1 MAEAVSAFANDFARL
16 VSALHGK
23 TPGKTGIF
31 AGARSDASTGA
42 ALQCQHYLV
51 VRRAWRIFAKFRAG
65 FAAFADEKSTN
76 PLNPPKSCQN
86 RHAFRENLVF
96 PAAMLQQPRLD
107 GAVHGWRAFATSLSG
122 RILLL
127 VLLYLMVAGAL
138 VYFPSVARYHRELL
152 SNRIESAELAV
163 LPFTEAPGAQ
173 LSQELREQLLTRAG
187 VLAIVL
193 RGGGQH
199 ELFLI
204 GEDEPPPFEAVYNTG
219 TTDFIT
225 EMRDVLRCLTAPAGR
240 IIRIDSQ
247 TALLEG
253 LTIFVVANEDVI
265 RTELLSYSI
274 RAAGISAFVAG
285 VIALLLLSSLYFI
298 VVNPMRRLTE
308 AMVRFRIDPED
319 PSRIHVPSGRGDEIG
334 LAENEL
340 GTSQREIYG
349 FLQQKTRLAQ
359 LGAAVA
365 KIQHDLRNIL
375 ASAQIA
381 SDRLSTSEDPV
392 VRRIA
397 PRLVGALDR
406 ATALATD
413 TLRFGKAEENPPK
426 RRSINL
432 AGVVDEV
439 AEAVFPESS
448 AVKFENRVARDFR
461 VDADPEQLFRIMLN
475 LVTNA
480 RQALDSRN
488 RKTGQKGGHV
498 FVDAKRENA
507 GVTIDVRDDGP
518 GIAPAMQEKLF
529 RPFSGTT
536 QCGGTGLGLS
546 IARELARAHG
556 GDVSLGSTGSSGT
569 QFQIFIP
576 QESAQTIRSAC

>member
-1 MAEAVSAFANDFARL
+1 
-16 VSALHGK
+16 
-23 TPGKTGIF
+23 
-31 AGARSDASTGA
+31 
-42 ALQCQHYLV
+42 
-51 VRRAWRIFAKFRAG
+51 
-65 FAAFADEKSTN
+65 
-76 PLNPPKSCQN
+76 
-86 RHAFRENLVF
+86 
-96 PAAMLQQPRLD
+96 MLQQPRHY
-107 GAVHGWRAFATSLSG
+107 GAVRGWRSVTSSLSG

-127 VLLYLMVAGAL
+127 VLLYLTVAGAL

-152 SNRIESAELAV
+152 SNRIESAELAI

-173 LSQELREQLLTRAG
+173 LSQELRTQLLTQAG

-199 ELFLI
+199 ELYLT
-204 GEDEPPPFEAVYNTG
+204 GDEEPPPIEAVYNTG
-219 TTDFIT
+219 TTDVIT
-225 EMRDVLRCLTAPAGR
+225 EMRDVLRCLTAPTGR

-253 LTIFVVANEDVI
+253 LTIFVVANEDTI
-265 RTELLSYSI
+265 RTALLSFSI
-274 RAAGISAFVAG
+274 RAIGISAFIAG
-285 VIALLLLSSLYFI
+285 VIALLLLSSLYFV

-308 AMVRFRIDPED
+308 AMVRFRVNPED

-334 LAENEL
+334 LAEHEL

-375 ASAQIA
+375 SSAQIA
-381 SDRLSTSEDPV
+381 SDRLSASEDPV

-413 TLRFGKAEENPPK
+413 TLRYGKAEEDPPK
-426 RRSINL
+426 CRRISLVGI
-432 AGVVDEV
+432 VDEV
-439 AEAVFPESS
+439 AAAVFPEHS
-448 AVKFENRVARDFR
+448 VLKFENRVSPDLQ
-461 VDADPEQLFRIMLN
+461 VDADPEQFYRILLN

-488 RKTGQKGGHV
+488 VRTGQQSGHI
-498 FVDAKRENA
+498 FVDAVREPA
-507 GVTIDVRDDGP
+507 GVAIIVGDDGP
-518 GIAPAMQEKLF
+518 GIAPAMREKLF
-529 RPFSGTT
+529 RPFAGTAR
-536 QCGGTGLGLS
+536 CGGTGLGLS

-556 GDVSLGSTGSSGT
+556 GDVSLHATGKSGA
-569 QFQIFIP
+569 QFRVFIP
-576 QESAQTIRSAC
+576 NLSSASKASAR

>member
-1 MAEAVSAFANDFARL
+1 MLF
-16 VSALHGK
+16 
-23 TPGKTGIF
+23 TGNWCF
-31 AGARSDASTGA
+31 
-42 ALQCQHYLV
+42 LL
-51 VRRAWRIFAKFRAG
+51 
-65 FAAFADEKSTN
+65 
-76 PLNPPKSCQN
+76 P
-86 RHAFRENLVF
+86 
-96 PAAMLQQPRLD
+96 MLQQPQLN
-107 GAVHGWRAFATSLSG
+107 GAARGWRAFASSLSG

-152 SNRIESAELAV
+152 SNRIESAELAI

-173 LSQELREQLLTRAG
+173 LSQELRAQLLTQAG

-204 GEDEPPPFEAVYNTG
+204 GEEEPPPIEAVYNTG

-253 LTIFVVANEDVI
+253 LTIFVVANEDTI

-274 RAAGISAFVAG
+274 RAVGISAFIAA

-308 AMVRFRIDPED
+308 AMVRFRVDPED

-334 LAENEL
+334 LAEHEL

-375 ASAQIA
+375 SSAQIA

-392 VRRIA
+392 VRRIT

-413 TLRFGKAEENPPK
+413 TLRYGKAEEDPPK
-426 RRSINL
+426 RRRILL
-432 AGVVDEV
+432 AGIVDEV
-439 AEAVFPESS
+439 AEAVFPENTVLEFHNQVSPDLQ
-448 AVKFENRVARDFR
+448 VN
-461 VDADPEQLFRIMLN
+461 ADPEQLYRILLN
-475 LVTNA
+475 LITNA
-480 RQALDSRN
+480 RQALDSKNSRN
-488 RKTGQKGGHV
+488 GQKSGHV
-498 FVDAKRENA
+498 SVGAERGGA
-507 GVTIDVRDDGP
+507 AVTILVCDDGP
-518 GIAPAMQEKLF
+518 GITPAMQEKLF
-529 RPFSGTT
+529 HPFAGTT

-556 GDVSLGSTGSSGT
+556 GEVSLYATGQGGT
-569 QFQIFIP
+569 QFRIVIP
-576 QESAQTIRSAC
+576 DETGQKA

>member
-1 MAEAVSAFANDFARL
+1 
-16 VSALHGK
+16 
-23 TPGKTGIF
+23 
-31 AGARSDASTGA
+31 
-42 ALQCQHYLV
+42 
-51 VRRAWRIFAKFRAG
+51 
-65 FAAFADEKSTN
+65 
-76 PLNPPKSCQN
+76 
-86 RHAFRENLVF
+86 
-96 PAAMLQQPRLD
+96 MLQQPRSY
-107 GAVHGWRAFATSLSG
+107 GAVGGWRMFATSLSG

-204 GEDEPPPFEAVYNTG
+204 GEEEPPAIEAVYNTG

-225 EMRDVLRCLTAPAGR
+225 EMRDVLRCLTAPTGR

-253 LTIFVVANEDVI
+253 LTIFVVANEDSI
-265 RTELLSYSI
+265 RTALLSYSI
-274 RAAGISAFVAG
+274 RAIGISAFIAA
-285 VIALLLLSSLYFI
+285 VIALLLLSSLYFV

-308 AMVRFRIDPED
+308 AMVRFRADPED

-334 LAENEL
+334 VAEHEL

-359 LGAAVA
+359 LGTAVA

-375 ASAQIA
+375 SSAQIA
-381 SDRLSTSEDPV
+381 SDRLAASDDPI

-406 ATALATD
+406 ATTLATD
-413 TLRFGKAEENPPK
+413 TLRYGKAKETPPT
-426 RRSINL
+426 RRRIFL
-432 AGVVDEV
+432 APIVDEV
-439 AEAVFPESS
+439 AAAVFPENS
-448 AVKFENRVARDFR
+448 ALSFENRVSSNIQ
-461 VDADPEQLFRIMLN
+461 VDADPEQFYRILLN

-480 RQALDSRN
+480 RQALDSKNVRSK
-488 RKTGQKGGHV
+488 RQSGHI
-498 FVDAKRENA
+498 FVDAVCKSGRDSDNKF
-507 GVTIDVRDDGP
+507 GGIKIIVGDDGP
-518 GIAPAMQEKLF
+518 GIAPAMREKLF
-529 RPFSGTT
+529 EPFSGTT

-556 GDVSLGSTGSSGT
+556 GDVTLCSTGKSGT
-569 QFQIFIP
+569 QFQVFIP
-576 QESAQTIRSAC
+576 NLPSATAKSAP